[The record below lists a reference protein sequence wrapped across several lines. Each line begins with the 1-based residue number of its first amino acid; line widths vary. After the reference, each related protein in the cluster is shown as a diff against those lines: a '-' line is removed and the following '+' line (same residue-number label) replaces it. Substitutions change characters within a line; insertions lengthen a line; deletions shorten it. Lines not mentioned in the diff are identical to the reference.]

1 MTLCPSVDE
10 RLGRAVT
17 HQSAD
22 KYLAGSVT
30 STDDYVRPATD
41 HLGMS
46 SFWIIPI
53 ALVIALNLKLIASGV
68 LAYFGSWTPPTR
80 T

>member
-1 MTLCPSVDE
+1 
-10 RLGRAVT
+10 
-17 HQSAD
+17 
-22 KYLAGSVT
+22 
-30 STDDYVRPATD
+30 
-41 HLGMS
+41 MS